1 MDAKVIINFKQ
12 YNHNIFKWFNFLIEI
27 YEDFNGNR
35 DKLESEVVEYFD
47 KNIYSNLINGNIKEN
62 IRSIIYLSSI
72 SKSKNETIFN
82 DYIFEKIMYF
92 LDLEN
97 LNFYEIKCNSNCLR
111 LNTYLPKSYANL
123 YARHGKHYF
132 NKRVFD
138 ICDDVQVLFPNNID
152 IFIPYGIF

>member
-1 MDAKVIINFKQ
+1 MDAKAIINFKQ

-72 SKSKNETIFN
+72 SKSKNEPS
-82 DYIFEKIMYF
+82 
-92 LDLEN
+92 L
-97 LNFYEIKCNSNCLR
+97 S
-111 LNTYLPKSYANL
+111 
-123 YARHGKHYF
+123 
-132 NKRVFD
+132 
-138 ICDDVQVLFPNNID
+138 
-152 IFIPYGIF
+152 